1 MREGDMTYHDWLATV
16 PTAFTGDP
24 VWKVEAYRLAMFAA
38 DLAWHDS
45 TKLLSDKRTLG
56 LAGQLNRSAG
66 GVPSDIA
73 EGYSRQSHKDQA
85 RFYEYALGSARESRN
100 WTYQGRHILT
110 ERVTGHRL
118 ELYSQII
125 RLLLTMIPNERAAA
139 LREEPAEAYCLTA
152 LLNAAVPFADPPP
165 ATLAHAPRTTNHA

>member
-1 MREGDMTYHDWLATV
+1 MTYHDWLAAV
-16 PTAFTGDP
+16 PRTFTADP
-24 VWKVEAYRLAMFAA
+24 VWNVEAYRLAMFAA

-56 LAGQLNRSAG
+56 LSDQLNRSAG

-100 WTYQGRHILT
+100 WIYQGRHILA
-110 ERVTGHRL
+110 ERVTAHRL
-118 ELYSQII
+118 ELFSQII
-125 RLLLTMIPNERAAA
+125 RLLLTMIPNERANA
-139 LREEPAEAYCLTA
+139 LREESGESYSLNA
-152 LLNAAVPFADPPP
+152 LLQAAVPFSEADGL
-165 ATLAHAPRTTNHA
+165 THAPRTTHQA